1 MRLKARLIGQGSAL
15 PTQRVTNTDIEQ
27 RLNTTNEWIFQRTGI
42 KARHIA
48 SECQMTSD
56 LAIAAAEEALQTAGI
71 SATAL
76 DTIILATTTPD
87 RTFPATAT
95 KVQAYLGAHQA
106 TAFDLQA
113 VCSGF
118 IFGLSL
124 VDSLIRSGS
133 VNNILVIG
141 AETMSRLLD
150 WNDRSTAVLF
160 GDGAGAFVFTADKGE
175 HGILSVKTRSDGRHT
190 GLLCVNG
197 GVPQGTIG
205 TITMNGREVFRHAV
219 TNMHT
224 IALETL
230 AAAGHNV
237 ADLDWLVP
245 HQANARIIE
254 NVGEQLGIA
263 PEKVILTVEE
273 HGNTSAASVP
283 LAFYAGRTDGRI
295 QPGNL
300 VLLEA
305 MGAGFTWGACLI
317 KV

>member
-15 PTQRVTNTDIEQ
+15 PTQRVTNTDLEQ
-27 RLNTTNEWIFQRTGI
+27 RLNTTNEWIVQRTGI

-48 SECQMTSD
+48 SEGQMTSD

-133 VNNILVIG
+133 ANNILVIG

>member
-15 PTQRVTNTDIEQ
+15 PTQRVTNTDLEQ

-133 VNNILVIG
+133 ANNILVIG

>member
-15 PTQRVTNTDIEQ
+15 PTQRVTNTDLEQ

-48 SECQMTSD
+48 SEGQMTSD
-56 LAIAAAEEALQTAGI
+56 LAITAAEEALQTAGI

-124 VDSLIRSGS
+124 VDSLIRSS
-133 VNNILVIG
+133 SANNILVIG